1 MSEELTAKIEDLR
14 RGVSICE
21 EMLKKML
28 EAYDGAIYPLDL
40 YAIGMLHRSQALI
53 DGFCDLVEDKNLL
66 CAAPLIRL
74 QLDNALRFYA
84 SFIVSDPHKF
94 ANEILKGESVR
105 NLKDKDNQKMYDS
118 YLVDKLSA
126 EHAFVKP
133 LYEQTCGFVHFSNT
147 HIYYSMQDI
156 KDDGTFSFPLQVKGF
171 GVKDEILIQA
181 IDAFKSSTNVLLKY
195 VEGWIVTKNNPEE
208 VAKIAKELLKK

>member
-1 MSEELTAKIEDLR
+1 MSEELTKKLEDLR

-84 SFIVSDPHKF
+84 SFIVDKPHEF
-94 ANEILKGESVR
+94 VGEVLKGIPVR
-105 NLKDKDNQKMYDS
+105 KLKDKDNKRMTDA
-118 YLVDKLSA
+118 YLVEKLSV
-126 EHAFVKP
+126 EHAFVTL

-147 HIYYSMQDI
+147 HIYYSMQNL
-156 KDDGTFSFPLQVKGF
+156 KDDGTFSFPLRVKDF
-171 GVKDEILIQA
+171 EVNDEILIQA

-195 VEGWIVTKNNPEE
+195 VEGWIITKNNPEE

>member
-1 MSEELTAKIEDLR
+1 MSEELTTKIADLR
-14 RGVSICE
+14 QGVSICE
-21 EMLKKML
+21 KMLKKML

-40 YAIGMLHRSQALI
+40 YATGMLHRSQSLI
-53 DGFCDLVEDKNLL
+53 DGFCDLVEEKNLL

-84 SFIVSDPHKF
+84 SFIVNEPHEF
-94 ANEILKGESVR
+94 AAEVLKGEPVR
-105 NLKDKDNQKMYDS
+105 KLKDKDNQRMTDA
-118 YLVDKLSA
+118 YLVGKLSV
-126 EHAFVKP
+126 EHNFVTP

-147 HIYYSMQDI
+147 HIYYSMQNI
-156 KDDGTFSFPLQVKGF
+156 KDDGTFSFPLRVKDF

-195 VEGWIVTKNNPEE
+195 IEGWIVTTDNPEE
-208 VAKIAKELLKK
+208 FAKIAKELLKK